1 MAQTPYDK
9 ARIARAPSRVIRQYG
24 TWRTSYGRIL
34 VVFVQ
39 TKHLSEHNS
48 VHEDFSTQGALAA
61 QIVIHPN
68 SSCVPPNRIVLDLNL
83 HLNPSA
89 KITYQ
94 EIIPNTSEVFSI
106 IEYGQL
112 DDLLRA
118 LEDRTARLT
127 DRDEEGRSLLNV
139 SQVTLKFSK
148 KSLRTVRIM
157 VSPGRL
163 R

>member
-1 MAQTPYDK
+1 MAQTPHDNTRLDK
-9 ARIARAPSRVIRQYG
+9 TPPRVIRQHG

-34 VVFVQ
+34 VVFEQ

-48 VHEDFSTQGALAA
+48 VHEDFATQGAFAA

-68 SSCVPPNRIVLDLNL
+68 SSCVSPKRIVLDLKL

-94 EIIPNTSEVFSI
+94 ETIPNTSEVFSI
-106 IEYGQL
+106 IEHGQL

-139 SQVTLKFSK
+139 SQVISKFSN
-148 KSLRTVRIM
+148 
-157 VSPGRL
+157 
-163 R
+163 

>member
-1 MAQTPYDK
+1 MAQTPHDN
-9 ARIARAPSRVIRQYG
+9 ARIVKAPPRVIRQHG

-34 VVFVQ
+34 VVLEQ
-39 TKHLSEHNS
+39 TKRHNS
-48 VHEDFSTQGALAA
+48 VQEDFSTQGAFAA

-68 SSCVPPNRIVLDLNL
+68 SSCVPAKRIVLDLKL

-94 EIIPNTSEVFSI
+94 ETIPNTSEVFSI
-106 IEYGQL
+106 IEHGQL
-112 DDLLRA
+112 DDLMRA

-139 SQVTLKFSK
+139 SHVALQFSK
-148 KSLRTVRIM
+148 
-157 VSPGRL
+157 
-163 R
+163 